1 MKTLITQQELNSGIT
16 NMAREI
22 NSRIGNTPLTV
33 VCIMTGSIILV
44 ADLIRNFQMPV
55 RLGILSA
62 SSYRGNMI
70 RDQLTLDTQM
80 LPSITD
86 QHVLIVDDIFDTGH
100 TLSEVTQHIQS
111 LGPATIHTAVL
122 LRKSGRQEIE
132 FDVDFVGFEIPDE
145 FVVGYGLD
153 YQDLY
158 RNLPFVAVLD
168 DSEINQIA
176 NSDHDQPGE

>member
-1 MKTLITQQELNSGIT
+1 VKTLITQQELNSGIT

>member
-1 MKTLITQQELNSGIT
+1 
-16 NMAREI
+16 MAREI

-122 LRKSGRQEIE
+122 LRKA
-132 FDVDFVGFEIPDE
+132 
-145 FVVGYGLD
+145 VVRRLNLMWILLD
-153 YQDLY
+153 LKY
-158 RNLPFVAVLD
+158 RTNLWLD
-168 DSEINQIA
+168 MGWIIKIYTA
-176 NSDHDQPGE
+176 ICHL